1 MNLVQLQYSQQKP
14 HHWLQNQ
21 NHITQKKEK
30 KSKQNKN
37 QTHDGLFC
45 LHRAQS
51 SFSFNAHTSTLTPK
65 PVCFVHVCGMSY
77 LLNHFS

>member
-1 MNLVQLQYSQQKP
+1 MNLIQAPVQSTETSPLTSKTKTC
-14 HHWLQNQ
+14 HV
-21 NHITQKKEK
+21 TQKKEN

-51 SFSFNAHTSTLTPK
+51 CFSFNAHTSTLTPK
-65 PVCFVHVCGMSY
+65 PVCFVHVVECPIY
-77 LLNHFS
+77 